1 MAPKGR
7 HTLAVAAREFRA
19 TIRLAAPLIAG
30 QLCLIGGNVVDVV
43 LAGHLGA
50 HVLGA
55 VAVGA
60 SIWSFAL
67 IGLSGLMMAVPPI
80 IAGLDGAGRR
90 HEAVPVFHHALIVA
104 VAGGLLGWAIIA
116 WGGPVLVAHLG
127 LDPELARNVDAFLGP
142 IGTAA
147 PALSVYFATR
157 GLSEGLGVTWPTM
170 AFGLAGLILL
180 APLGYVLMYGAF
192 GIPGQGARGS
202 GLANALVWWAM
213 AAGYLAFVRFA
224 PFYPGLSWH
233 RPRLHLASLLPILT
247 LGLPM
252 AGTLLMEAS
261 MFSIAGLMIGGLGDD
276 AVAAHQVALNLA
288 SVAFMVPLGV
298 ALATTVRVG
307 NAAGR
312 GDHAAM
318 RRAGFAGIGLA
329 MLAQV
334 GSALLMLGIPH
345 LLAAIYTRDPAVLAG
360 AVVLLHLAA
369 LFQIFD
375 GLQVSANGALRGLKD
390 TRVPLIATALAYWGI
405 GIPLGWWLGL
415 HGALGARG
423 VWMGLIAGLAAAACL
438 LLLRFDVLSRRLPG
452 RRAEIG
458 TYTCSTESA

>member
-1 MAPKGR
+1 
-7 HTLAVAAREFRA
+7 
-19 TIRLAAPLIAG
+19 
-30 QLCLIGGNVVDVV
+30 
-43 LAGHLGA
+43 
-50 HVLGA
+50 
-55 VAVGA
+55 
-60 SIWSFAL
+60 
-67 IGLSGLMMAVPPI
+67 
-80 IAGLDGAGRR
+80 
-90 HEAVPVFHHALIVA
+90 
-104 VAGGLLGWAIIA
+104 
-116 WGGPVLVAHLG
+116 
-127 LDPELARNVDAFLGP
+127 
-142 IGTAA
+142 
-147 PALSVYFATR
+147 
-157 GLSEGLGVTWPTM
+157 M

-180 APLGYVLMYGAF
+180 IPLGYVLMYGAF
-192 GIPGQGARGS
+192 GIPGQGAAGS
-202 GLANALVWWAM
+202 GIANALVWWAM
-213 AAGYLAFVRFA
+213 AAAYLAFVRFA
-224 PFYPGLSWH
+224 PCYPGLSWQ
-233 RPRLHLASLLPILT
+233 RPRLHLAGLLPILT

-288 SVAFMVPLGV
+288 SVSFMVPLGV

-312 GDHAAM
+312 GDPAAM
-318 RRAGFAGIGLA
+318 RRAGFAGIALA

-334 GSALLMLGIPH
+334 VSALLMLGIPH
-345 LLAAIYTRDPAVLAG
+345 LLASIYTHDPAVLAG

-390 TRVPLIATALAYWGI
+390 TRVPLMATALAYWGI

-452 RRAEIG
+452 RHSKLALTLG
-458 TYTCSTESA
+458 

>member
-1 MAPKGR
+1 MAPTGR
-7 HTLAVAAREFRA
+7 HNLVVATREFRA
-19 TIRLAAPLIAG
+19 TIRLAGPLIGA

-67 IGLSGLMMAVPPI
+67 IGLSGLMMAVPAMV
-80 IAGLDGAGRR
+80 AGLDGAGRR
-90 HEAVPVFHHALIVA
+90 HEAVPVFHHALILA
-104 VAGGLLGWAIIA
+104 LTAGVPAWAIIA
-116 WGGPVLVAHLG
+116 WGGPVFVAHLG
-127 LDPELARNVDAFLGP
+127 LEPELARNVDAFLGP
-142 IGTAA
+142 ISFAA
-147 PALSVYFATR
+147 PAVSVYFATR

-180 APLGYVLMYGAF
+180 IPLGYVLMYGAF
-192 GIPGQGARGS
+192 GLPGQGARGS
-202 GLANALVWWAM
+202 GLATTLVCWAM

-224 PFYPGLSWH
+224 PFYPGLSWL
-233 RPRLHLASLLPILT
+233 RPRLHLAGLLPILT

-252 AGTLLMEAS
+252 AGSILMEAS

-307 NAAGR
+307 NASGR
-312 GDHAAM
+312 GDPAAM

-329 MLAQV
+329 MLAQAC
-334 GSALLMLGIPH
+334 SALLMLGVPH
-345 LLAAIYTRDPAVLAG
+345 MLAAIYTSDPVVLAG
-360 AVVLLHLAA
+360 AVTLLHLAA

-390 TRVPLIATALAYWGI
+390 TRVPLMATAVAYWGI

-438 LLLRFDVLSRRLPG
+438 LLLRFDILSRRLPG
-452 RRAEIG
+452 PHSKLALTLG
-458 TYTCSTESA
+458 